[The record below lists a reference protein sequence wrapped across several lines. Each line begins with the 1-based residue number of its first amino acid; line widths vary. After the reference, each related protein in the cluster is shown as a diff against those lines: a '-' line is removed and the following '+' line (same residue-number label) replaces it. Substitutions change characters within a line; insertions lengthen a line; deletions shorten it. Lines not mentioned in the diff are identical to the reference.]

1 MKDRLFLDTNV
12 VIDLL
17 GERETHYEHAAKIAT
32 LADKGMIQIVVSAL
46 TFSTVY
52 YILSRFEDKGIV
64 MEKLRKF
71 KILTETSELT
81 EKIIDQGLSSKFAD
95 FEDALQ
101 YYCAV
106 NKDCNIIIARNAKD
120 FKESALPVLTPGE
133 YIGRSI
139 ITQWR

>member
-17 GERETHYEHAAKIAT
+17 GERETHYEAAARIAT
-32 LADKGMIQIVVSAL
+32 LADKGKVRIVVSAL

-52 YILSRFEDKGIV
+52 YILSRFEEKGIV
-64 MEKLRKF
+64 TEKLRKF
-71 KILTETSELT
+71 KILVETSELT
-81 EKIIDQGLSSKFAD
+81 GKIIDQGLASKFPD

-106 NKDCNIIIARNAKD
+106 NTDCNIIITRNAKD
-120 FKESALPVLTPGE
+120 FKESAIPVLTPGE
-133 YIGRSI
+133 YIGSI
-139 ITQWR
+139 KLQQSR